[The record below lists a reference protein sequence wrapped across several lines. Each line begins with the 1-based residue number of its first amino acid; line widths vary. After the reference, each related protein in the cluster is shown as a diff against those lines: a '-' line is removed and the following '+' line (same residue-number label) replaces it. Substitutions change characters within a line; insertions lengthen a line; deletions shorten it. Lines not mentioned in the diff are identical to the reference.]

1 MKTFSQFLLEATDP
15 KGPIKK
21 YMSPEEIA
29 KKHKI
34 SGDTLETELKLGIKV
49 ESEHTGDKRMAR
61 MIALQHLEELP
72 NYYSKLKKMEK
83 VNESKSGDSSLRDWF
98 TKSRASDGTPGW
110 VQLGGKY
117 AGKPCAK
124 QPGQTTK
131 PKCGSSKMKAALSD
145 DEEQKAFERKNRQD
159 PNPDREGKAKMVA
172 TEGRI
177 AWHDPKNPNPS
188 GYTPKEKSEAK
199 RKQLGVDD
207 PDKMSFEKGGPGEK
221 EYARYGNISAA
232 QEKMK
237 KRGNQ
242 PKGKKHEFK
251 KNPFWKKDTG
261 QVRREIMGTNV
272 PKSKESF
279 YPSNVSKAKSRNE
292 EFLGVNEEKDACY
305 SKVKSRYKVWPSA
318 YASGALVKC
327 RKVGAKNW
335 GNKTRKESYDYS
347 NWREEFKA
355 TEYEFFD
362 VIKPEP
368 LKSSSVTENY
378 TRIQSRGTTY
388 SILLNWRGKN
398 LGVQMFFPQ
407 FTRPSKEQV
416 TFEVSKIYPGAIVL
430 SFNPSTKDPT
440 KPLLFTGDLNGP
452 K

>member
-34 SGDTLETELKLGIKV
+34 SLDTLEPELKLGIKV
-49 ESEHTGDKRMAR
+49 EGEHTGSKKMAR

-72 NYYSKLKKMEK
+72 DYYTRLKKAEK
-83 VNESKSGDSSLRDWF
+83 VNEETKSGDDSLRDWF
-98 TKSRASDGTPGW
+98 TKSRSSDGTPGW

-131 PKCGSSKMKAALSD
+131 PKCGSSKMKASLSD

-159 PNPDREGKAKMVA
+159 PNPDREGKAKMIA
-172 TEGRI
+172 TESS
-177 AWHDPKNPNPS
+177 NP
-188 GYTPKEKSEAK
+188 
-199 RKQLGVDD
+199 LMMD
-207 PDKMSFEKGGPGEK
+207 M
-221 EYARYGNISAA
+221 
-232 QEKMK
+232 
-237 KRGNQ
+237 
-242 PKGKKHEFK
+242 
-251 KNPFWKKDTG
+251 
-261 QVRREIMGTNV
+261 
-272 PKSKESF
+272 PKSQSAYEKLATDLATDLKKQVTLKS
-279 YPSNVSKAKSRNE
+279 AKNARIMQQASQNKMT
-292 EFLGVNEEKDACY
+292 EEKDACY

>member
-34 SGDTLETELKLGIKV
+34 SLDTLEPELKLGIKV

-172 TEGRI
+172 TESSNPLMMDMPKPQAAYEKLATDLATDLKRQAINKSAKDARI
-177 AWHDPKNPNPS
+177 
-188 GYTPKEKSEAK
+188 
-199 RKQLGVDD
+199 KQQASQN
-207 PDKMSFEKGGPGEK
+207 KM
-221 EYARYGNISAA
+221 
-232 QEKMK
+232 
-237 KRGNQ
+237 
-242 PKGKKHEFK
+242 
-251 KNPFWKKDTG
+251 T
-261 QVRREIMGTNV
+261 
-272 PKSKESF
+272 
-279 YPSNVSKAKSRNE
+279 
-292 EFLGVNEEKDACY
+292 EEKDACY

-335 GNKTRKESYDYS
+335 GNKTKKESYDYS
-347 NWREEFKA
+347 NWREDFKA

-368 LKSSSVTENY
+368 LKSSSVSENY
-378 TRIQSRGTTY
+378 TRVQSRGTTY
-388 SILLNWRGKN
+388 SILLNWRGKY

-416 TFEVSKIYPGAIVL
+416 SFEISKLYPGAKVL
-430 SFNPSTKDPT
+430 SFNPSVKDPT
-440 KPLLFTGDLNGP
+440 KPLLFTGEINGP

>member
-34 SGDTLETELKLGIKV
+34 SLDTLEPELKLGIKV
-49 ESEHTGDKRMAR
+49 ELEHTGDKRMAR

-159 PNPDREGKAKMVA
+159 PNPDREGMAKMVA
-172 TEGRI
+172 T
-177 AWHDPKNPNPS
+177 
-188 GYTPKEKSEAK
+188 
-199 RKQLGVDD
+199 
-207 PDKMSFEKGGPGEK
+207 
-221 EYARYGNISAA
+221 
-232 QEKMK
+232 
-237 KRGNQ
+237 
-242 PKGKKHEFK
+242 
-251 KNPFWKKDTG
+251 
-261 QVRREIMGTNV
+261 
-272 PKSKESF
+272 
-279 YPSNVSKAKSRNE
+279 
-292 EFLGVNEEKDACY
+292 EEKDACY

-335 GNKTRKESYDYS
+335 GNKSESYDYS

-362 VIKPEP
+362 VIKPDP
-368 LKSSSVTENY
+368 IKSSSVSENY
-378 TRIQSRGTTY
+378 TRVQSRGTTY
-388 SILLNWRGKN
+388 SIVLNWRGKY

-416 TFEVSKIYPGAIVL
+416 TFEVCKLYPGARVL
-430 SFNPSTKDPT
+430 SFNPAVKDPT
-440 KPLLFTGDLNGP
+440 KPLLFTGEINGS

>member
-34 SGDTLETELKLGIKV
+34 PLDTLEPELKKGIKI

-61 MIALQHLEELP
+61 IIALQHLEELP

-98 TKSRASDGTPGW
+98 TKSSASDGTPGW

-145 DEEQKAFERKNRQD
+145 DEEKKAFERKNRQD

-172 TEGRI
+172 T
-177 AWHDPKNPNPS
+177 
-188 GYTPKEKSEAK
+188 
-199 RKQLGVDD
+199 
-207 PDKMSFEKGGPGEK
+207 
-221 EYARYGNISAA
+221 
-232 QEKMK
+232 
-237 KRGNQ
+237 
-242 PKGKKHEFK
+242 
-251 KNPFWKKDTG
+251 
-261 QVRREIMGTNV
+261 
-272 PKSKESF
+272 
-279 YPSNVSKAKSRNE
+279 
-292 EFLGVNEEKDACY
+292 EEKDACY

-335 GNKTRKESYDYS
+335 GNKTKKESYELS
-347 NWREEFKA
+347 NWRDEFIP
-355 TEYEFFD
+355 TEYEFTD
-362 VIKPEP
+362 IILPDQIKSTT
-368 LKSSSVTENY
+368 KSWIMENL
-378 TRIQSRGTTY
+378 TNIKSRGATY
-388 SILLNWRGKN
+388 LVSLIWRGQN
-398 LGVQMFFPQ
+398 ISMQIFFPQ
-407 FTRPSKEQV
+407 TKRPTKNEV
-416 TFEVSKIYPGAIVL
+416 TDEIRKIYPLANVL
-430 SFNPSTKDPT
+430 TFSPIKMDPT
-440 KPLLFTGDLNGP
+440 KALLYAGDENGP
-452 K
+452 Q

>member
-34 SGDTLETELKLGIKV
+34 SLDTLEPELKLGIKV
-49 ESEHTGDKRMAR
+49 EGEHTGSKKMAR

-72 NYYSKLKKMEK
+72 DYYTRLKKAEK
-83 VNESKSGDSSLRDWF
+83 VNEETKSGDDSLRDWF
-98 TKSRASDGTPGW
+98 TKSRSSDGTPGW

-131 PKCGSSKMKAALSD
+131 PKCGSSKMKASLSD

-172 TEGRI
+172 TESS
-177 AWHDPKNPNPS
+177 NP
-188 GYTPKEKSEAK
+188 
-199 RKQLGVDD
+199 LMMD
-207 PDKMSFEKGGPGEK
+207 M
-221 EYARYGNISAA
+221 
-232 QEKMK
+232 
-237 KRGNQ
+237 
-242 PKGKKHEFK
+242 
-251 KNPFWKKDTG
+251 
-261 QVRREIMGTNV
+261 
-272 PKSKESF
+272 PKSQSAYEKLATDLATDLKKQVTLKS
-279 YPSNVSKAKSRNE
+279 AKNARIMQQASQNKMT
-292 EFLGVNEEKDACY
+292 EEKDACY

-440 KPLLFTGDLNGP
+440 KPLLFTGDINGP

>member
-34 SGDTLETELKLGIKV
+34 SLDTLEPELKLGIKV
-49 ESEHTGDKRMAR
+49 EGEHTGSKKMAR

-72 NYYSKLKKMEK
+72 DYYTRLKKAEK
-83 VNESKSGDSSLRDWF
+83 VNEETKSGDDSLRDWF

-131 PKCGSSKMKAALSD
+131 PKCGSSKMKASLSD

-172 TEGRI
+172 TESSNPLMMDMPKPQSAYEKLATDLATDLKKQVTLKSAKNARI
-177 AWHDPKNPNPS
+177 MQQASQN
-188 GYTPKEKSEAK
+188 
-199 RKQLGVDD
+199 
-207 PDKMSFEKGGPGEK
+207 KM
-221 EYARYGNISAA
+221 
-232 QEKMK
+232 
-237 KRGNQ
+237 
-242 PKGKKHEFK
+242 
-251 KNPFWKKDTG
+251 T
-261 QVRREIMGTNV
+261 
-272 PKSKESF
+272 
-279 YPSNVSKAKSRNE
+279 
-292 EFLGVNEEKDACY
+292 EEKDACY

-368 LKSSSVTENY
+368 LKSSSVSENY

-416 TFEVSKIYPGAIVL
+416 TFEVSKIYPGSIVL

-440 KPLLFTGDLNGP
+440 KPLLFTGDINGP

>member
-34 SGDTLETELKLGIKV
+34 SLDTLEPELKLGIKV
-49 ESEHTGDKRMAR
+49 ELEHTGDKRMAR

-159 PNPDREGKAKMVA
+159 PNPDREGKAKMIA
-172 TEGRI
+172 TESSNPLMTGMPKPQAAYEKLATDLATDLKRQAATKSAKDARI
-177 AWHDPKNPNPS
+177 
-188 GYTPKEKSEAK
+188 
-199 RKQLGVDD
+199 KQQASQN
-207 PDKMSFEKGGPGEK
+207 KM
-221 EYARYGNISAA
+221 
-232 QEKMK
+232 
-237 KRGNQ
+237 
-242 PKGKKHEFK
+242 
-251 KNPFWKKDTG
+251 T
-261 QVRREIMGTNV
+261 
-272 PKSKESF
+272 
-279 YPSNVSKAKSRNE
+279 
-292 EFLGVNEEKDACY
+292 EEKDACY

-335 GNKTRKESYDYS
+335 GNKTKKESYDYS
-347 NWREEFKA
+347 NWREDFKA

-368 LKSSSVTENY
+368 LKSSYVNENY
-378 TRIQSRGTTY
+378 TKIQSRGKTY
-388 SILLNWRGKN
+388 SILLTWRGKY

-407 FTRPSKEQV
+407 FTKPSKEQV
-416 TFEVSKIYPGAIVL
+416 SYEICKIYPDAKVL
-430 SFNPSTKDPT
+430 SFRPSIKDPT
-440 KPLLFTGDLNGP
+440 QPLLFTGDINGP

>member
-34 SGDTLETELKLGIKV
+34 SLNVLEPELKLGIKV
-49 ESEHTGDKRMAR
+49 EQEHTGDKKMAR

-72 NYYSKLKKMEK
+72 DYYTRLKKAEK
-83 VNESKSGDSSLRDWF
+83 VNEETKSGDSSLRDWF

-145 DEEQKAFERKNRQD
+145 DEEESAFRRKNRQD

-172 TEGRI
+172 TENALMQDMPKPQSAYEKLANDLASDLKRQAAVRDAKNTRI
-177 AWHDPKNPNPS
+177 
-188 GYTPKEKSEAK
+188 
-199 RKQLGVDD
+199 KQQASQS
-207 PDKMSFEKGGPGEK
+207 KM
-221 EYARYGNISAA
+221 
-232 QEKMK
+232 
-237 KRGNQ
+237 
-242 PKGKKHEFK
+242 
-251 KNPFWKKDTG
+251 T
-261 QVRREIMGTNV
+261 
-272 PKSKESF
+272 
-279 YPSNVSKAKSRNE
+279 
-292 EFLGVNEEKDACY
+292 EEKDACY
-305 SKVKSRYKVWPSA
+305 KKVKSRYRVWPSA

-335 GNKTRKESYDYS
+335 GTKSESTNSLAYDWDGPIYQGEKRYCPKCQKMESIKECSYGPKFWLLHSSAIEPSNNISIVYSKNEEVNYDFS
-347 NWREEFKA
+347 NWREDFKA
-355 TEYEFFD
+355 TEYEFID
-362 VIKPEP
+362 LIKPEP
-368 LKSSSVTENY
+368 IKSNTVKENY
-378 TRIQSRGTTY
+378 TRIQSRGKTY
-388 SILLNWRGKN
+388 SIILTWRGKH

-407 FTRPSKEQV
+407 FTKPSKEQV
-416 TFEVSKIYPGAIVL
+416 SYEIRKIYPDANVL
-430 SFNPSTKDPT
+430 AFRPSIKDPT
-440 KPLLFTGDLNGP
+440 KPLLFTGDLNEP

>member
-34 SGDTLETELKLGIKV
+34 SLDTLEPELKKGIKI

-72 NYYSKLKKMEK
+72 DYYTRLKKAEK
-83 VNESKSGDSSLRDWF
+83 VNEETKSGDSSLRDWF

-172 TEGRI
+172 TE
-177 AWHDPKNPNPS
+177 
-188 GYTPKEKSEAK
+188 
-199 RKQLGVDD
+199 
-207 PDKMSFEKGGPGEK
+207 
-221 EYARYGNISAA
+221 
-232 QEKMK
+232 
-237 KRGNQ
+237 
-242 PKGKKHEFK
+242 
-251 KNPFWKKDTG
+251 
-261 QVRREIMGTNV
+261 
-272 PKSKESF
+272 
-279 YPSNVSKAKSRNE
+279 
-292 EFLGVNEEKDACY
+292 EKDACY

-335 GNKTRKESYDYS
+335 GNKSESYYYS

-362 VIKPEP
+362 VITPEP
-368 LKSSSVTENY
+368 LKSSVSENY
-378 TRIQSRGTTY
+378 TRVQSRGTTY
-388 SILLNWRGKN
+388 SIVLNWRGKY

-416 TFEVSKIYPGAIVL
+416 SFEVRKLYPGAMVL
-430 SFNPSTKDPT
+430 SFNPAVKDPT
-440 KPLLFTGDLNGP
+440 KPLLFTGEINGS

>member
-34 SGDTLETELKLGIKV
+34 SLDTLEPELKLGIKV
-49 ESEHTGDKRMAR
+49 EHEHTGNKRMAR

-72 NYYSKLKKMEK
+72 DYYTRLKKSEK

-98 TKSRASDGTPGW
+98 TKSSASDGTPGW

-124 QPGQTTK
+124 QPGQITK

-172 TEGRI
+172 TE
-177 AWHDPKNPNPS
+177 
-188 GYTPKEKSEAK
+188 E
-199 RKQLGVDD
+199 
-207 PDKMSFEKGGPGEK
+207 
-221 EYARYGNISAA
+221 
-232 QEKMK
+232 
-237 KRGNQ
+237 
-242 PKGKKHEFK
+242 
-251 KNPFWKKDTG
+251 KDT
-261 QVRREIMGTNV
+261 
-272 PKSKESF
+272 
-279 YPSNVSKAKSRNE
+279 
-292 EFLGVNEEKDACY
+292 CY

-335 GNKTRKESYDYS
+335 GNKTKKESYDYS
-347 NWREEFKA
+347 NWREDFKA

-362 VIKPEP
+362 IIKPEP
-368 LKSSSVTENY
+368 VKSSSVSENY
-378 TRIQSRGTTY
+378 TRVQSRGTTY
-388 SILLNWRGKN
+388 SIVLNWRGKY

-416 TFEVSKIYPGAIVL
+416 TFEVCKLYPGAMIL
-430 SFNPSTKDPT
+430 SFNPAVKDPT
-440 KPLLFTGDLNGP
+440 KPLLFTGEINGS

>member
-34 SGDTLETELKLGIKV
+34 SLDALEPELKLGIKV
-49 ESEHTGDKRMAR
+49 EHEHTGDKRMAR

-72 NYYSKLKKMEK
+72 DYYTRLKKAEK

-98 TKSRASDGTPGW
+98 AKSRASDGTPGW
-110 VQLGGKY
+110 VQLGGEY

-172 TEGRI
+172 TE
-177 AWHDPKNPNPS
+177 
-188 GYTPKEKSEAK
+188 
-199 RKQLGVDD
+199 
-207 PDKMSFEKGGPGEK
+207 
-221 EYARYGNISAA
+221 
-232 QEKMK
+232 
-237 KRGNQ
+237 
-242 PKGKKHEFK
+242 
-251 KNPFWKKDTG
+251 
-261 QVRREIMGTNV
+261 
-272 PKSKESF
+272 
-279 YPSNVSKAKSRNE
+279 
-292 EFLGVNEEKDACY
+292 EKDACY

-335 GNKTRKESYDYS
+335 GNKTKKESYDYS
-347 NWREEFKA
+347 NWREDFRA

-368 LKSSSVTENY
+368 LKSSRVNENY
-378 TRIQSRGTTY
+378 TKIHSRGMTY
-388 SILLNWRGKN
+388 DIILNWRGRR
-398 LGVQMFFPQ
+398 LGIQMFFPQ
-407 FTRPSKEQV
+407 FTRPTKK
-416 TFEVSKIYPGAIVL
+416 EVSYEISKVYPDAKLL
-430 SFNPSTKDPT
+430 SYNPSTKDPS
-440 KPLLFTGDLNGP
+440 KPLFFTGELNGP

>member
-34 SGDTLETELKLGIKV
+34 SLDALEPELKLGIKV
-49 ESEHTGDKRMAR
+49 EHEHTGDKRMAR

-72 NYYSKLKKMEK
+72 DYYTRLKKAEK

-145 DEEQKAFERKNRQD
+145 EEEKRAFLRKNRQD

-172 TEGRI
+172 TESSNPLMTGMPKPQAAYEKLATDFATDLKKQATLRDAKNARI
-177 AWHDPKNPNPS
+177 
-188 GYTPKEKSEAK
+188 
-199 RKQLGVDD
+199 KQQASQT
-207 PDKMSFEKGGPGEK
+207 KM
-221 EYARYGNISAA
+221 
-232 QEKMK
+232 
-237 KRGNQ
+237 
-242 PKGKKHEFK
+242 
-251 KNPFWKKDTG
+251 T
-261 QVRREIMGTNV
+261 
-272 PKSKESF
+272 
-279 YPSNVSKAKSRNE
+279 
-292 EFLGVNEEKDACY
+292 EEKDACY

-327 RKVGAKNW
+327 RKVGAKSW
-335 GNKTRKESYDYS
+335 GNKTKKESYDYS
-347 NWREEFKA
+347 NWREDFRA

-368 LKSSSVTENY
+368 LKSSRVNENY
-378 TRIQSRGTTY
+378 TKIHSRGMTY
-388 SILLNWRGKN
+388 DIILNWRGRR
-398 LGVQMFFPQ
+398 LGIQMFFPQ
-407 FTRPSKEQV
+407 FTRPTKK
-416 TFEVSKIYPGAIVL
+416 EVSYEISKVYPDAKLL
-430 SFNPSTKDPT
+430 SYNPSTKDPS
-440 KPLLFTGDLNGP
+440 KPLFFTGELNGP

>member
-1 MKTFSQFLLEATDP
+1 MKTFSQFLLEAIDP

-34 SGDTLETELKLGIKV
+34 SLDTLEPEIKMGIKI
-49 ESEHTGDKRMAR
+49 EHEHTGDKRMAR

-72 NYYSKLKKMEK
+72 DYYTRLKKAEK
-83 VNESKSGDSSLRDWF
+83 VNEETKSGDSSLRDWF

-145 DEEQKAFERKNRQD
+145 EEEQKAFERKNRQD
-159 PNPDREGKAKMVA
+159 QNPDREGKAKMVA
-172 TEGRI
+172 TESSNPLMVDMPKPQAAYEKLATDLATDLKRQATTKSAKDARI
-177 AWHDPKNPNPS
+177 
-188 GYTPKEKSEAK
+188 
-199 RKQLGVDD
+199 KQQASQN
-207 PDKMSFEKGGPGEK
+207 KM
-221 EYARYGNISAA
+221 A
-232 QEKMK
+232 
-237 KRGNQ
+237 
-242 PKGKKHEFK
+242 
-251 KNPFWKKDTG
+251 
-261 QVRREIMGTNV
+261 
-272 PKSKESF
+272 
-279 YPSNVSKAKSRNE
+279 
-292 EFLGVNEEKDACY
+292 EEKDACY

-335 GNKTRKESYDYS
+335 GNKSESYDYS

-362 VIKPEP
+362 VITPEP
-368 LKSSSVTENY
+368 LKSSVSENY
-378 TRIQSRGTTY
+378 TRVQSRGTTY
-388 SILLNWRGKN
+388 SIVLNWRGKY

-416 TFEVSKIYPGAIVL
+416 TFEVCKLYPGARVL
-430 SFNPSTKDPT
+430 SFNPAVKDPT
-440 KPLLFTGDLNGP
+440 KPLLFTGEINGS

>member
-34 SGDTLETELKLGIKV
+34 SLDTLEPELKKGIKI

-72 NYYSKLKKMEK
+72 DYYTRLKKAEK

-145 DEEQKAFERKNRQD
+145 KEEESAFRRKNRQD
-159 PNPDREGKAKMVA
+159 PNPDREGAAKMVA
-172 TEGRI
+172 T
-177 AWHDPKNPNPS
+177 
-188 GYTPKEKSEAK
+188 
-199 RKQLGVDD
+199 
-207 PDKMSFEKGGPGEK
+207 
-221 EYARYGNISAA
+221 
-232 QEKMK
+232 
-237 KRGNQ
+237 
-242 PKGKKHEFK
+242 
-251 KNPFWKKDTG
+251 
-261 QVRREIMGTNV
+261 
-272 PKSKESF
+272 
-279 YPSNVSKAKSRNE
+279 
-292 EFLGVNEEKDACY
+292 EEKDACY

-335 GNKTRKESYDYS
+335 GTKSESTDFLAYDWDFPMHKVSQRYCPKCQKTESIGECKYGPKFWLLYSSPIEPSDELKDDISRLYTKKESYDYS

-355 TEYEFFD
+355 TEYEFTD
-362 VIKPEP
+362 LIKPEP
-368 LKSSSVTENY
+368 IKSSTVRENY

-440 KPLLFTGDLNGP
+440 KPLLFTGDINGP

>member
-34 SGDTLETELKLGIKV
+34 SLDAINSQLKMGIKV
-49 ESEHTGDKRMAR
+49 EREHTGSKQMAR
-61 MIALQHLEELP
+61 VIALQHLGELP
-72 NYYSKLKKMEK
+72 DYYTRLKKAEK

-145 DEEQKAFERKNRQD
+145 KEEESAFRRKNRQD
-159 PNPDREGKAKMVA
+159 PNPDREGAAKMVA
-172 TEGRI
+172 TE
-177 AWHDPKNPNPS
+177 
-188 GYTPKEKSEAK
+188 
-199 RKQLGVDD
+199 
-207 PDKMSFEKGGPGEK
+207 
-221 EYARYGNISAA
+221 
-232 QEKMK
+232 
-237 KRGNQ
+237 
-242 PKGKKHEFK
+242 
-251 KNPFWKKDTG
+251 
-261 QVRREIMGTNV
+261 
-272 PKSKESF
+272 
-279 YPSNVSKAKSRNE
+279 
-292 EFLGVNEEKDACY
+292 EKDACY
-305 SKVKSRYKVWPSA
+305 TKVKSRYKVWPSA

-335 GNKTRKESYDYS
+335 GNKTKKESYDYS
-347 NWREEFKA
+347 NWREDFEA
-355 TEYEFFD
+355 TKYEFFD
-362 VIKPEP
+362 LIKPEP
-368 LKSSSVTENY
+368 LKSSFVNENY
-378 TRIQSRGTTY
+378 TKIQSRGKTY
-388 SILLNWRGKN
+388 SILLTWRGKY

-407 FTRPSKEQV
+407 FTKPSKEQV
-416 TFEVSKIYPGAIVL
+416 SYEVCKIYPDAKVL
-430 SFNPSTKDPT
+430 SFKPSIKDPT
-440 KPLLFTGDLNGP
+440 QPLLFTGDINGP

>member
-29 KKHKI
+29 KKHKT
-34 SGDTLETELKLGIKV
+34 SLDTLNTELKLGIKV
-49 ESEHTGDKRMAR
+49 EKEHTGDEKMAR

-72 NYYSKLKKMEK
+72 NYYTKLKKMEK
-83 VNESKSGDSSLRDWF
+83 VNEDTKSGDSSLRDWF
-98 TKSRASDGTPGW
+98 SKSRSSDGTPGW

-145 DEEQKAFERKNRQD
+145 EEEEKAFERKNRQD

-172 TEGRI
+172 TENALMQGMPKPQAAYEKLATDLASDLKRQAAVRDAKNTRI
-177 AWHDPKNPNPS
+177 
-188 GYTPKEKSEAK
+188 
-199 RKQLGVDD
+199 KQQASQS
-207 PDKMSFEKGGPGEK
+207 KM
-221 EYARYGNISAA
+221 
-232 QEKMK
+232 
-237 KRGNQ
+237 
-242 PKGKKHEFK
+242 
-251 KNPFWKKDTG
+251 T
-261 QVRREIMGTNV
+261 
-272 PKSKESF
+272 
-279 YPSNVSKAKSRNE
+279 
-292 EFLGVNEEKDACY
+292 EEKDACY
-305 SKVKSRYKVWPSA
+305 TKVKSRYKVWPSA

-335 GNKTRKESYDYS
+335 GNKTKKESYDFS
-347 NWREEFKA
+347 NWREDFKA

-362 VIKPEP
+362 IIKPEP
-368 LKSSSVTENY
+368 IKSNTVKENY

-388 SILLNWRGKN
+388 SILLNWRGKY

-416 TFEVSKIYPGAIVL
+416 TFEVCKIYPEARVL
-430 SFNPSTKDPT
+430 SYNPSTKDPT

>member
-29 KKHKI
+29 KKHKLGLDSI
-34 SGDTLETELKLGIKV
+34 NSQLKMGIKI
-49 ESEHTGDKRMAR
+49 ESEHTGSKQMAR

-72 NYYSKLKKMEK
+72 DYYTRLKKVEKNKKLKEDNIDYGYADMDAPVHIKYEERYCPACKKVELRHDCKMGPRYWDTFSSPPRLKE
-83 VNESKSGDSSLRDWF
+83 ERKSGDYSLHDWF
-98 TKSRASDGTPGW
+98 NKSKSSDGKPGW

-145 DEEQKAFERKNRQD
+145 EEEQKAFERKNRQD

-172 TEGRI
+172 T
-177 AWHDPKNPNPS
+177 
-188 GYTPKEKSEAK
+188 
-199 RKQLGVDD
+199 
-207 PDKMSFEKGGPGEK
+207 
-221 EYARYGNISAA
+221 
-232 QEKMK
+232 
-237 KRGNQ
+237 
-242 PKGKKHEFK
+242 
-251 KNPFWKKDTG
+251 
-261 QVRREIMGTNV
+261 
-272 PKSKESF
+272 
-279 YPSNVSKAKSRNE
+279 
-292 EFLGVNEEKDACY
+292 EEKDACY

-335 GNKTRKESYDYS
+335 GNKSESYDYS

-368 LKSSSVTENY
+368 LKSSSVSENY
-378 TRIQSRGTTY
+378 TRVQSRGTTY
-388 SILLNWRGKN
+388 SIVLNWRGKY

-416 TFEVSKIYPGAIVL
+416 SFEVCKLYPGAKVL
-430 SFNPSTKDPT
+430 SFNPAMKDPT
-440 KPLLFTGDLNGP
+440 KPLLFTGEINGS

>member
-34 SGDTLETELKLGIKV
+34 SLDTLEPELKLGIKV
-49 ESEHTGDKRMAR
+49 EGEHTGSKKMAR

-72 NYYSKLKKMEK
+72 DYYTRLKKAEK
-83 VNESKSGDSSLRDWF
+83 VNEETKSGDDSLRDWF
-98 TKSRASDGTPGW
+98 TKSRSSDGTPGW

-131 PKCGSSKMKAALSD
+131 PKCGSSKMKASLSD

-172 TEGRI
+172 TESS
-177 AWHDPKNPNPS
+177 NP
-188 GYTPKEKSEAK
+188 
-199 RKQLGVDD
+199 LMMD
-207 PDKMSFEKGGPGEK
+207 M
-221 EYARYGNISAA
+221 
-232 QEKMK
+232 
-237 KRGNQ
+237 
-242 PKGKKHEFK
+242 
-251 KNPFWKKDTG
+251 
-261 QVRREIMGTNV
+261 
-272 PKSKESF
+272 PKSQSAYEKLATDLATDLKKQVTLKS
-279 YPSNVSKAKSRNE
+279 AKNARIMQQASQNKMT
-292 EFLGVNEEKDACY
+292 EEKDACY

-368 LKSSSVTENY
+368 LKSSSVSENY

-416 TFEVSKIYPGAIVL
+416 TFEVSKIYPGSIVL

-440 KPLLFTGDLNGP
+440 KPLLFTGDINGP

>member
-34 SGDTLETELKLGIKV
+34 SLDTLEPELKLGIKV
-49 ESEHTGDKRMAR
+49 EGEHTGSKKMAR

-72 NYYSKLKKMEK
+72 DYYTRLKKAEK
-83 VNESKSGDSSLRDWF
+83 VNEETKSGDDSLRDWF
-98 TKSRASDGTPGW
+98 TKSRSSDGTPGW

-131 PKCGSSKMKAALSD
+131 PKCGSSKMKASLSD

-172 TEGRI
+172 T
-177 AWHDPKNPNPS
+177 
-188 GYTPKEKSEAK
+188 
-199 RKQLGVDD
+199 
-207 PDKMSFEKGGPGEK
+207 
-221 EYARYGNISAA
+221 
-232 QEKMK
+232 
-237 KRGNQ
+237 
-242 PKGKKHEFK
+242 
-251 KNPFWKKDTG
+251 
-261 QVRREIMGTNV
+261 
-272 PKSKESF
+272 
-279 YPSNVSKAKSRNE
+279 
-292 EFLGVNEEKDACY
+292 EEKDACY

>member
-34 SGDTLETELKLGIKV
+34 SLDTLEPELKLGIKV
-49 ESEHTGDKRMAR
+49 EGEHTGSKKMAR

-72 NYYSKLKKMEK
+72 DYYTRLKKAEK
-83 VNESKSGDSSLRDWF
+83 VNEETKSGDDSLRDWF
-98 TKSRASDGTPGW
+98 TKSRSSDGTPGW

-131 PKCGSSKMKAALSD
+131 PKCGSSKMKASLSD

-172 TEGRI
+172 TESS
-177 AWHDPKNPNPS
+177 NP
-188 GYTPKEKSEAK
+188 
-199 RKQLGVDD
+199 LMMD
-207 PDKMSFEKGGPGEK
+207 M
-221 EYARYGNISAA
+221 
-232 QEKMK
+232 
-237 KRGNQ
+237 
-242 PKGKKHEFK
+242 
-251 KNPFWKKDTG
+251 
-261 QVRREIMGTNV
+261 
-272 PKSKESF
+272 PKSQSAYEKLATDLATDLKKQVTLKS
-279 YPSNVSKAKSRNE
+279 AKNARIMQQASQNKMT
-292 EFLGVNEEKDACY
+292 EEKDACY